1 MDELPPDQ
9 PTASADEWR
18 RALEKV
24 VPCCVVLKVTQTR
37 AFDTEPASSSYAT
50 GFIVDKSRGIICTNR
65 HVVTPGPIVAE
76 AIFLNREELPVHPVY
91 YDPVHDFGFLRFD
104 PSKLQFMQVQEVPL
118 APEAAAVG
126 LEIRV
131 VGNDSGE
138 KVSILAGTIARL
150 DRDAPHYGRKGYND
164 FNTFYLQAA
173 SGTKGGSS
181 GSPVIDS
188 KGRAIGLNAGGKNK
202 AQSAYYLPLERVV
215 RALALLQQHWPL
227 GGQLS
232 SGWSAA
238 CISRGD
244 LQSTFVFKGF
254 DEVRRLGLR
263 QDTEAVVRLAK
274 ARSHGAPDA
283 GGAQLHTVGLLVVE
297 ATVPGSP
304 ADGVLEPGDVLVR
317 VQGQVVSHFL
327 MLEEL
332 LDAAVG
338 QTIELQLE
346 RGGKPLT
353 VQLPVTDLHSVTPNA
368 MLELAGGSVHAL
380 SYQQARNNRAVVG
393 QVYVAEPGYML
404 GRAAI
409 PKYALLTSL
418 DGVPTPD
425 LASFAAV
432 LRGLQHGAR
441 VPLEYITFGERHRR
455 KSAILQVDRQWYG
468 VPLYWVRDDAAGAWH
483 PSKNWPPLPPGV
495 TDPAAARLLLPKAA
509 GHSAQQ
515 QQQVKANGSSG
526 GSEDQ
531 QVPEAAAA
539 AAGGADDA
547 LQEAASAGAAAN
559 GTHPLHPIVAAT
571 RARLAAAKHS
581 NGNSAA
587 AAVVAAP
594 AAGISRPEGSGG
606 AVVAAAAAAAAAAG
620 EVLREDV
627 EEALKNCL
635 VLVDVDIP
643 LVALSDGVHARSFA
657 GNGLVVYHGEH
668 LGLVLVDRNTITIGT
683 CDVNLCFGAHP
694 AEIPAIVRFLHP
706 LHNFALVAYSP
717 AALPAEARSK
727 IRAAQ
732 LLTSPPLARGE
743 RCMLVGLTKSLRIM
757 QRRSTVTNATVA
769 LTIPSAEVPRFRAVH
784 EEVVKLDQDFGAT
797 FSGVLTD
804 DEGRIRALWGS
815 YAEQVDRE
823 EREWCAGLPTHVFA
837 PWVQRLVAQDA
848 TRISAPPLPVRVMDA
863 ELEAVLLSKAA
874 QLGLP
879 AEWVSLLDELD
890 PERRQALRVRSTVAN
905 SHAAQV
911 LRSGDMIL
919 AVNGQPVSSF
929 TDVESVIAAAA
940 GEQQAAAAAA
950 AGTGSVAAAAA
961 AAVDSTA
968 DAAAAAARPA
978 KRPRSSNSSIAD
990 GQQDVHQQQQQPSVT
1005 LTLFRSGCVM
1015 DCQVGLGQEDSLGTD
1030 RLVHWCGAQLQAPHR
1045 SVKELGFQPEGKA
1058 GVFISR
1064 WHHGSPSHRYGL
1076 FALHWI
1082 LEVNGQ
1088 PTPDL
1093 DSFLKVV
1100 APLRDGD
1107 FARVKV
1113 CHLETTQH
1121 KVLTLKLDTKYWPSW
1136 ELRRDPGK
1144 CTWTRHLIGSNS
1156 SSSNSSA
1163 GHTAA
1168 AGSAAAAAAAAA
1180 AGGGSVLGAGVGVGG
1195 VGTAAAGEGCGT
1207 ATAAAC
1213 PEPMAE

>member
-1 MDELPPDQ
+1 MEDLPPDQ

-76 AIFLNREELPVHPVY
+76 AIFLNREELPVHPVF

-138 KVSILAGTIARL
+138 KVSILAGTLARL

-188 KGRAIGLNAGGKNK
+188 QGRAIGLNAGGKNK

-215 RALALLQQHWPL
+215 RALALLQQQWPL

-232 SGWSAA
+232 SSWSAA
-238 CISRGD
+238 CVPRGD
-244 LQSTFVFKGF
+244 VQSTFVFKGF

-263 QDTEAVVRLAK
+263 QETEAVVRLAK

-346 RGGKPLT
+346 RGGKPLS
-353 VQLPVTDLHSVTPNA
+353 VQLPVTDLHSVTPSA
-368 MLELAGGSVHAL
+368 MLELAGGSIHAM
-380 SYQQARNNRAVVG
+380 SYQQARNNRAGVG

-409 PKYALLTSL
+409 PKYALITSL
-418 DGVPTPD
+418 DGTPTPD
-425 LASFAAV
+425 LHSFALV
-432 LRGLQHGAR
+432 LRSLPHGAR

-468 VPLYWVRDDAAGAWH
+468 VPLHWVRDDAAGMWH
-483 PSKNWPPLPPGV
+483 RSEDWPPLPPGV
-495 TDPAAARLLLPKAA
+495 SDPAAARLLLPKAA
-509 GHSAQQ
+509 DAGREQSSTQQ
-515 QQQVKANGSSG
+515 QQAVAATGSAG
-526 GSEDQ
+526 GSGDQ

-539 AAGGADDA
+539 AAGDATTGAD
-547 LQEAASAGAAAN
+547 ASHADAAA
-559 GTHPLHPIVAAT
+559 
-571 RARLAAAKHS
+571 
-581 NGNSAA
+581 AA
-587 AAVVAAP
+587 AAVSKP
-594 AAGISRPEGSGG
+594 GAGGG
-606 AVVAAAAAAAAAAG
+606 AVVAAAAAAAAAG

-657 GNGLVVYHGEH
+657 GNGLVVHHGQH
-668 LGLVLVDRNTITIGT
+668 VGLVLVDRNTITIGT
-683 CDVNLCFGAHP
+683 CDVNLSFGAHP
-694 AEIPAIVRFLHP
+694 AEIPGIVRFLHP
-706 LHNFALVAYSP
+706 LHNFALVAYAP
-717 AALPAEARSK
+717 AALPAEARAK
-727 IRAAQ
+727 IRPAQ

-757 QRRSTVTNATVA
+757 QRRSTVTSATVA

-804 DEGRIRALWGS
+804 EEGRVRALWGS

-837 PWVQRLVAQDA
+837 PWVGRLVAQDA

-879 AEWVSLLDELD
+879 SEWVSLLDDLD

-929 TDVESVIAAAA
+929 TDRPRSN
-940 GEQQAAAAAA
+940 
-950 AGTGSVAAAAA
+950 S
-961 AAVDSTA
+961 STA
-968 DAAAAAARPA
+968 DGHT
-978 KRPRSSNSSIAD
+978 N
-990 GQQDVHQQQQQPSVT
+990 GLQQHPDVQQPSVT

-1015 DCQVGLGQEDSLGTD
+1015 DCQVGLGHEDSLGTD

-1064 WHHGSPSHRYGL
+1064 WHHGSPAHRYGL

-1088 PTPDL
+1088 ATPDL
-1093 DSFLKVV
+1093 DSFLRVV
-1100 APLRDGD
+1100 QPLRDGD

-1121 KVLTLKLDTKYWPSW
+1121 KVLTLKMDTKYWPSW

-1144 CTWTRHLIGSNS
+1144 CTWTRHVIGTS
-1156 SSSNSSA
+1156 S
-1163 GHTAA
+1163 GHALA
-1168 AGSAAAAAAAAA
+1168 AGAAAAAVGCSA
-1180 AGGGSVLGAGVGVGG
+1180 AGA
-1195 VGTAAAGEGCGT
+1195 GCGT
-1207 ATAAAC
+1207 GEAVSAVTADDSGAAALAGNAALV
-1213 PEPMAE
+1213 PQAMAQ

>member
-263 QDTEAVVRLAK
+263 QETEAVVRLAK

-353 VQLPVTDLHSVTPNA
+353 VQLPVTNLHSVTPNA

-483 PSKNWPPLPPGV
+483 PSENWPPLPPGV
-495 TDPAAARLLLPKAA
+495 TDPAAARLLLPKVA
-509 GHSAQQ
+509 GHSAQQQ

-526 GSEDQ
+526 G
-531 QVPEAAAA
+531 
-539 AAGGADDA
+539 
-547 LQEAASAGAAAN
+547 
-559 GTHPLHPIVAAT
+559 
-571 RARLAAAKHS
+571 R
-581 NGNSAA
+581 
-587 AAVVAAP
+587 
-594 AAGISRPEGSGG
+594 
-606 AVVAAAAAAAAAAG
+606 

-727 IRAAQ
+727 IRAAQLKPEIPAIVRFLHPLHNFALVAYSPAALPAEARSKIPAAQ

-879 AEWVSLLDELD
+879 AEWVSLLDELDPERRQALRVRSTVANSHAAQLD

-1093 DSFLKVV
+1093 ESFLKVV

-1121 KVLTLKLDTKYWPSW
+1121 KVRRLCGGIESLHSGLAH
-1136 ELRRDPGK
+1136 LR
-1144 CTWTRHLIGSNS
+1144 GS
-1156 SSSNSSA
+1156 
-1163 GHTAA
+1163 
-1168 AGSAAAAAAAAA
+1168 
-1180 AGGGSVLGAGVGVGG
+1180 
-1195 VGTAAAGEGCGT
+1195 E
-1207 ATAAAC
+1207 
-1213 PEPMAE
+1213 